1 MYTTRLIATPRTFR
15 VGKVVCLGRNYAEH
29 IAELGNAVPERP
41 VIFLKPATS
50 IIGAGEQIV
59 IPPYSRD
66 CHHEVELALLIGKWG
81 RNIPA
86 EEAMHHIAGFGVAI
100 DLTLRDVQNELKKK
114 GLPWEIAKGFDTSCP
129 WGPWITTADEVPD
142 PQNLRIASRVNGE
155 TRQDSTTADLVF
167 GPQALVDF
175 IAETC
180 TLAPGDL
187 ILTGTPQGVG
197 QAMDPPRF
205 LEAGDVVRCEIEGLG
220 AIEHAV
226 E

>member
-129 WGPWITTADEVPD
+129 LSDFVAADQVVDPHRLELKLWVNDELRQEGNTA
-142 PQNLRIASRVNGE
+142 QMIHRIPAIVHEIS
-155 TRQDSTTADLVF
+155 QVF
-167 GPQALVDF
+167 
-175 IAETC
+175 
-180 TLAPGDL
+180 TLEEGDV
-187 ILTGTPQGVG
+187 ILTGTPSGVG
-197 QAMDPPRF
+197 PVVSGDRIRAQIEQVGC
-205 LEAGDVVRCEIEGLG
+205 LEVVVR
-220 AIEHAV
+220 
-226 E
+226 